1 MYPQLLFSS
10 VLINFVIA
18 IEQNSLK
25 HGLNVLNDNN
35 KAMMSESRSNTGM
48 SKPSSY
54 NDWHQHFWKP
64 GKRTHQN
71 VTYIDKA
78 ENMIRLPSMNK
89 YYEEKKSKR
98 KSLKKSPRRTIQKII
113 KKNKNKIKKLYIMK
127 MTSYP
132 TVIPKIAFENEQEDF
147 SPKKEETTTP
157 PNQKKKSRKWNS
169 KLPRYPMPFHQMQ
182 TRKSNRDRRGTNGK
196 REVRSKRQTRDN
208 ALILKDFD
216 EMQFLK
222 GKKDF
227 NVVNAH
233 FKKYW

>member
-1 MYPQLLFSS
+1 
-10 VLINFVIA
+10 
-18 IEQNSLK
+18 
-25 HGLNVLNDNN
+25 
-35 KAMMSESRSNTGM
+35 
-48 SKPSSY
+48 
-54 NDWHQHFWKP
+54 
-64 GKRTHQN
+64 
-71 VTYIDKA
+71 
-78 ENMIRLPSMNK
+78 
-89 YYEEKKSKR
+89 
-98 KSLKKSPRRTIQKII
+98 
-113 KKNKNKIKKLYIMK
+113 MK

-147 SPKKEETTTP
+147 SPRKEETTTP